1 VEEQSRHA
9 LMLVV
14 RSERDPTAM
23 RVSPAGD
30 CGSVRATA
38 RHEDASGAILG
49 ANRELC
55 DLRAVHGR
63 PAGVTAQTLEPDRL
77 SVDEQV
83 NRQVSSER
91 GDARCDG
98 ARFVRVE
105 VRERQRR
112 GLDLRPS

>member
-1 VEEQSRHA
+1 VA
-9 LMLVV
+9 
-14 RSERDPTAM
+14 
-23 RVSPAGD
+23 
-30 CGSVRATA
+30 
-38 RHEDASGAILG
+38 
-49 ANRELC
+49 
-55 DLRAVHGR
+55 
-63 PAGVTAQTLEPDRL
+63 AQTLEPDRL

-105 VRERQRR
+105 VRERQRS